1 MERMRRRSEGDEQRS
16 HRDSSGRGS
25 AGNGEEEAAV
35 SYAERARRM
44 LVQREVRLRGFDEEG
59 MQLRVGGIGA

>member
-16 HRDSSGRGS
+16 QRDASGSVSR
-25 AGNGEEEAAV
+25 NGRAEAAV

-59 MQLRVGGIGA
+59 MRVRIGV